1 MLNSHWKSPLLCV
14 SFLSPS
20 VRWWMLWSRTPL
32 HVALSC
38 TTSLSR
44 SLPLWRTTSMSAAVK
59 PEPANIFCS
68 QSLPPAANCLS
79 PAYMVTWECRSQ
91 ELSVLSVII
100 LQANCYQD
108 GKRHSKGFK
117 PACEASYICKVSLLS
132 CGDAK
137 KFSQILIHETDAVPT
152 GLYYALEGMCGS
164 SEMGFFGMS
173 LQLLGPTVRPGGNLN
188 ALNPFLKGTSQ
199 WCTVL

>member
-1 MLNSHWKSPLLCV
+1 MWRANAFVVWRHAWRQQKRLKYFTCSSAASPFHLFDFLCLAGSLNLSRKIDAWMLDSHWKSPLLCV
-14 SFLSPS
+14 SFLSPL
-20 VRWWMLWSRTPL
+20 VRWWTLWSRTPL

-79 PAYMVTWECRSQ
+79 PTYVVTWECRSQ

-108 GKRHSKGFK
+108 GKRQSKGFK
-117 PACEASYICKVSLLS
+117 PAC
-132 CGDAK
+132 
-137 KFSQILIHETDAVPT
+137 
-152 GLYYALEGMCGS
+152 
-164 SEMGFFGMS
+164 
-173 LQLLGPTVRPGGNLN
+173 
-188 ALNPFLKGTSQ
+188 
-199 WCTVL
+199 